1 MWWCSDVKLISGACC
16 ARVAIVC
23 CRVEMVSDLGMSGIV
38 PLRRSA
44 IRRSLPSTG
53 SRGSV
58 PRLHQYF
65 GALRLPAARPAALRP
80 PSLGGT
86 AFCARRSLPPAAER
100 SRRRPGALRNRLPL
114 VPVQRAETAG
124 PRRFLGNPIAD
135 MPCSPTPVGPR
146 RQAISA
152 PRCCL
157 PPSVTASAPTTT
169 SLSRLDHTACPLA
182 VYAWRPGLPMAT
194 QDSLPAAGHALPGGI
209 GYPQGS

>member
-1 MWWCSDVKLISGACC
+1 
-16 ARVAIVC
+16 
-23 CRVEMVSDLGMSGIV
+23 MVSGFGMSAIV

-44 IRRSLPSTG
+44 IWRPLPSTG
-53 SRGSV
+53 SRRVGSPASTV
-58 PRLHQYF
+58 VR
-65 GALRLPAARPAALRP
+65 GAPTPCRPSRRTSL

-86 AFCARRSLPPAAER
+86 ALCARLSLPPATER
-100 SRRRPGALRNRLPL
+100 SHRRPGALCNRRPL

-194 QDSLPAAGHALPGGI
+194 QDSLPAAVHTLPGGI
-209 GYPQGS
+209 GYPQGSSARLQSSLHLILLAQALPV